1 MDPGIF
7 YAVLAALGWG
17 VYIFVLKRF
26 FSAYSGAQIAVA
38 VNAFALLW
46 YAPVTATRLDPDSV
60 PSLATLGVSGIAV
73 VAATIVFIG
82 LGFVLFIYALDG
94 GDVSYVAPI
103 NKLVPVFVLPIE
115 ILLLSEHLTALQL
128 GGVAVATMAV
138 YVANYEGGGLFDPLR
153 RAATSRPAQFALASA
168 ACYAASDVGKR
179 VGLQE
184 LAIPTTLWVPIL
196 FVGGALV
203 LFPLAVRDWRPIRQE
218 LPRFAAAGLLVAG
231 SEHVT
236 SVAFSLVPA
245 SIGSPIINTQA
256 VVAVILGGVILRESQ
271 FGTRLVAAFLA
282 VAGVALIAIG
292 DVGMLVAA
300 VR

>member
-7 YAVLAALGWG
+7 YSVLAAVGWG
-17 VYIFVLKRF
+17 VYIFVLKLY
-26 FSAYSGAQIAVA
+26 FSDYSGAQIAVA
-38 VNAFALLW
+38 VNAFAILW
-46 YAPVTATRLDPDSV
+46 YAPVTATRLDPSTV
-60 PSLATLGVSGIAV
+60 PSLATLGLTGIAT
-73 VAATIVFIG
+73 VAATIVAIG

-115 ILLLSEHLTALQL
+115 IVLLSAHLTLLQL

-138 YVANYEGGGLFDPLR
+138 YVANYEGGGLFEPLR

-196 FVGGALV
+196 FVGGAVV
-203 LFPLAVRDWRPIRQE
+203 LFPLAVRNWRPVRGD
-218 LPRFAAAGLLVAG
+218 LPKFAAAGLLVAG

-256 VVAVILGGVILRESQ
+256 VVAVILGGVVLREAR
-271 FGTRLVAAFLA
+271 FGTRLVAAVLA
-282 VAGVALIAIG
+282 VAGVTLIAVG
-292 DVGMLVAA
+292 DVGTLVSM
-300 VR
+300 VG